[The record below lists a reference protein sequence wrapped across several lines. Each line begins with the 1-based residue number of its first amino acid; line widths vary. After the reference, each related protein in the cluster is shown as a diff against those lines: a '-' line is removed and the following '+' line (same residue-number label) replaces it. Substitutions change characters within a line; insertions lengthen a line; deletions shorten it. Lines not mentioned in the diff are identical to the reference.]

1 MSMTAS
7 TVTPPNV
14 PSAAGRKDLFEDIA
28 VASWV
33 SGDGDKSPGGA
44 ARASSQ
50 AATCGGDGGNSVGRP
65 RATQK
70 S

>member
-7 TVTPPNV
+7 TATPPNV
-14 PSAAGRKDLFEDIA
+14 PSTAGRKDLFEETA

-33 SGDGDKSPGGA
+33 FGDGDESRGSA

-65 RATQK
+65 RAAQK